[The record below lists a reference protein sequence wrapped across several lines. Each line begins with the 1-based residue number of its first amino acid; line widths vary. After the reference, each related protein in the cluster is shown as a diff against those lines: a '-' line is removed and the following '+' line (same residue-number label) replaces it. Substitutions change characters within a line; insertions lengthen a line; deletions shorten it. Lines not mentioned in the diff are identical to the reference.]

1 MQIKADPNPPKAH
14 ADHAEITQVLIDRIR
29 NRLESMEDIP
39 ADECRMLVEL
49 QNERAGWLRV
59 SITDCDCG
67 VPAEQQSKGFRAFVT
82 TKPDGLGLGL
92 SLCKTIIESRSGR
105 LRYKPASPTGSKL
118 SFLLPSEERVFE
130 AAISALFPLEL

>member
-29 NRLESMEDIP
+29 SRLESMEDIP

-59 SITDCDCG
+59 SITHRDCG
-67 VPAEQQSKGFRAFVT
+67 VSAEQ
-82 TKPDGLGLGL
+82 
-92 SLCKTIIESRSGR
+92 
-105 LRYKPASPTGSKL
+105 
-118 SFLLPSEERVFE
+118 
-130 AAISALFPLEL
+130 